1 MKIWSL
7 LLAIVWNANVTS
19 IPVIHRHTHTHTNLT
34 PSYVAQVLISIIT
47 CLSWVSMSSLL
58 QSSRISFLSTTP
70 VVQIY
75 CNSFFITSNPVIT
88 CLGEGVIG
96 GSVAIKIDNY
106 IYMRHIILI
115 STLGFSIAVSVHVCV
130 VGWSGLFNPH

>member
-1 MKIWSL
+1 
-7 LLAIVWNANVTS
+7 
-19 IPVIHRHTHTHTNLT
+19 
-34 PSYVAQVLISIIT
+34 
-47 CLSWVSMSSLL
+47 MSSLL

-130 VGWSGLFNPH
+130 VGWGGVVYSTPTKLLGGIKIINHILRNHLYILTTLNVKITLKDVVMMIIYCC